1 VASTAYSLSGA
12 PQASGQSQSEWA
24 GAGSRLSVA
33 YAAFCLLSLL
43 PFVLIQQPPIVDFAN
58 HAARLSLACSIND
71 PAVAVMY
78 RYQLGL
84 IPNLAAD
91 VANLPLCGV
100 MGPSAVLKSL
110 TAVSLAAIYLSGWL
124 IQRKLFARP
133 NAFLL
138 LLPAVAFNL
147 VTTMGYVNFLV
158 GVAVGCLLVATVI
171 SREWKFPALA
181 VICNVAGLILF
192 FCHIFSLAFVMAFF
206 FGWHLRRQKLTFRN
220 CGLAGLKTAALFA
233 APLLLVPFVPS
244 SGGGLVINYVGKWRV
259 AASLFMAQHSN
270 PTVFGA
276 LLLIPIYLCLRRRQI
291 EVHPEVR
298 MPLIALAIY
307 VVLVPSGIQDA
318 IDVDSRTA
326 VPLAY
331 LFFASLRPVESQ
343 REISGV
349 VAGASAAL
357 LGYGLLMAVTVWRPF
372 SHEVDEI
379 RKAFVVLP
387 AGALVISV
395 RNDDDDKRAALPLAY
410 IHLASYATI
419 DRRIFNPNEFSG
431 IGMQPL
437 STTSRYASID
447 SPGAVP
453 VNVDNALKMEDPT
466 PELREKARKR
476 NAQFMLRW
484 QDRFQYVIYYH
495 FGGAPNFDPR
505 VLTEVHRGSFFSIL
519 KVKPRPQA

>member
-1 VASTAYSLSGA
+1 
-12 PQASGQSQSEWA
+12 
-24 GAGSRLSVA
+24 
-33 YAAFCLLSLL
+33 
-43 PFVLIQQPPIVDFAN
+43 
-58 HAARLSLACSIND
+58 
-71 PAVAVMY
+71 
-78 RYQLGL
+78 
-84 IPNLAAD
+84 
-91 VANLPLCGV
+91 
-100 MGPSAVLKSL
+100 
-110 TAVSLAAIYLSGWL
+110 
-124 IQRKLFARP
+124 
-133 NAFLL
+133 
-138 LLPAVAFNL
+138 
-147 VTTMGYVNFLV
+147 
-158 GVAVGCLLVATVI
+158 
-171 SREWKFPALA
+171 
-181 VICNVAGLILF
+181 
-192 FCHIFSLAFVMAFF
+192 
-206 FGWHLRRQKLTFRN
+206 
-220 CGLAGLKTAALFA
+220 
-233 APLLLVPFVPS
+233 
-244 SGGGLVINYVGKWRV
+244 
-259 AASLFMAQHSN
+259 
-270 PTVFGA
+270 
-276 LLLIPIYLCLRRRQI
+276 
-291 EVHPEVR
+291 

-387 AGALVISV
+387 AGAPVISV

-437 STTSRYASID
+437 STTNRYASID

-519 KVKPRPQA
+519 KVKPHPQA